1 MLIAVET
8 GDIVRSTGLSSAEF
22 TEAISELS
30 AELENHQQCFGAHY
44 EMFRGDAFQV
54 YYPNPQSAIK
64 ASLLSKLRLMHCLA
78 GKPIALTQ
86 AIAFGHQDSVDE
98 LFSKS
103 MGQVF
108 ITSGRLLDSTAKAQ
122 LGIAVPTEQAAISLI
137 QGFINQHLTALT
149 QKQSEVVYYYLK
161 ENYPEQQFIADKLK
175 MTRQNV
181 AAHLKRGGADL
192 LRHSITFFEQYC
204 KGNAI

>member
-8 GDIVRSTGLSSAEF
+8 GDIVRSTRLSSADF
-22 TEAISELS
+22 TEAISVLN
-30 AELENHQQCFGAHY
+30 AELADHQHSAGAHY

-64 ASLLSKLRLMHCLA
+64 ACLLSKLRLMHCLP

-108 ITSGRLLDSTAKAQ
+108 IASGRLLDSTAKAQ
-122 LGIAVPTEQAAISLI
+122 LGIAAPNQQAAIRLI
-137 QGFINQHLTALT
+137 QEFINQHLAGLT
-149 QKQSEVVYYYLK
+149 QKQSEIVYYYLK

-175 MTRQNV
+175 MSRQNV

-204 KGNAI
+204 EGNTL